1 MTEEIKLS
9 EEDIAARNDFQMK
22 LQRNLLAIGDVE
34 AAIERL
40 KAQKQTHIGE
50 HMSLTKDIQEFNATL
65 NSKYAPKKSVLSVE
79 E

>member
-1 MTEEIKLS
+1 MSEEIKLS
-9 EEDIAARNDFQMK
+9 EEELEARNDFQMK
-22 LQRNLLAIGDVE
+22 LQRNLLAIGDIE

-65 NSKYAPKKSVLSVE
+65 NSKYAPKESVLSVE

>member
-9 EEDIAARNDFQMK
+9 EEDIAVRNDLQIK
-22 LQRNLLAIGDVE
+22 LNRNLLAIGDVE

-40 KAQKQTHIGE
+40 KAQKQTHVGE

-65 NSKYAPKKSVLSVE
+65 NAKYAPKESVLSVE

>member
-1 MTEEIKLS
+1 MSEEIKLS
-9 EEDIAARNDFQMK
+9 EEELEARNDFQMK
-22 LQRNLLAIGDVE
+22 LQRNLLAIGDIE

-65 NSKYAPKKSVLSVE
+65 NSKYGPKESVLSVE